1 MARRITLADVAAQAG
16 ASKATV
22 SLVLNN
28 KKSRISEETAERIRQ
43 AASELDYSPNQAAQ
57 TLRTGKTQTLAFIS
71 DEVLTTRFASAMI
84 HGILE
89 VAEDHEQMILMS
101 ETEHDDSRRDKA
113 IESMQNRQVDGYIF
127 GQMRARSIPILPMPT
142 GLPAVVVNG
151 RSQGTPSILPDEY
164 NAGRE
169 AVQYLLK
176 LGHRRIA
183 LIGRPREGQ
192 EKDSTINIP
201 RRMQGIDDALA
212 EAELALT
219 NEFQEV
225 YWEKPTGERG
235 VQKILAETPDVT
247 AFIAGNDRV
256 AFGIYQ
262 TLQDQGYKVP
272 DDFSVISFDDEE
284 LASYLSPGLTTM
296 RLPYAEM
303 GQAATQILLQEDP
316 KNLIPG
322 VRSEGNEVLIP
333 MPLIERESV
342 KDLRP

>member
-1 MARRITLADVAAQAG
+1 MARRITLADVATAAG

-28 KKSRISEETAERIRQ
+28 KKSRISQETAERIRQ
-43 AASELDYSPNQAAQ
+43 VAEELGYSPNQAAQ

-101 ETEHDDSRRDKA
+101 ETEHDDVRRDKA
-113 IESMQNRQVDGYIF
+113 IESMQSRQVDGYIF
-127 GQMRARSIPILPMPT
+127 GLMRARDIPTLPMPT

-151 RSQGTPSILPDEY
+151 RSPGTPSILPNEY
-164 NAGRE
+164 EAGKNAAQFLISR
-169 AVQYLLK
+169 
-176 LGHRRIA
+176 GHRSIA
-183 LIGRPREGQ
+183 LIGRPQPDQ
-192 EKDSTINIP
+192 EKNSTINIP
-201 RRMQGIDDALA
+201 RRMQGIDAALA
-212 EAELALT
+212 DAGLMLT
-219 NEFQEV
+219 NELQEV
-225 YWEKPTGERG
+225 HWEKDTGERG
-235 VQKILAETPDVT
+235 VRKTLEETPEVT
-247 AFIAGNDRV
+247 AFIAGNDRI

-262 TLQDQGYKVP
+262 ELQAQGYKVP

-284 LASYLSPGLTTM
+284 LAGYLSPGLTTM

-316 KNLIPG
+316 ANLIAG
-322 VRSEGNEVLIP
+322 VHSRGNEVLVP

-342 KDLRP
+342 RDLVR